1 MYYFGRR
8 NLNVRTKFG
17 MTIAIYDLDYFR
29 KFVDR
34 LIKLIRKIHSYTVV
48 QLTTMLQEFQISSRG

>member
-1 MYYFGRR
+1 
-8 NLNVRTKFG
+8 